1 MKSTIISFSIFVLML
16 FCIIFSINYLNTI
29 CTKLQDSNIK
39 VEKSI
44 QSSSWKEAY
53 ENSQNFME
61 EWEKYY
67 PKLSI
72 FSDHNEI
79 EDISNESQK
88 LLQHIKHK
96 NSEESLSSANVIQ
109 NSLKHIREMQQLNIQ
124 NLF

>member
-1 MKSTIISFSIFVLML
+1 ML